1 MKNNAKWKSG
11 VVGRAYST
19 LFSSAK
25 HTLADVLNRLPR
37 HLGIAESFSSIPA
50 SLATPA
56 HSPQAFIVDSSI
68 SQHANYADSWAEF
81 DRIRAKKAPY
91 IMMLG
96 LRGFPNVQGGV
107 ESHVEHLTPLL
118 VQLGCKLEVVVRSP
132 YQPKTH
138 QDAWQGVTFTRL
150 WAPKTKMLEAIVHT
164 FLGVLYAA
172 IKRPDILH
180 IQAIGPAL
188 MTPLARLL
196 GLKVVVTHHGPDYDR
211 QKWGGV
217 AKTMLKMGE
226 YAGMRLSSGRI
237 VISNVIKT
245 LVKEKHAMH
254 AELIFNGVNVPN
266 LDVTD
271 AHLQLFGLK
280 KHRYILLVSRLVPE
294 KRHLDL
300 INAFNRA
307 NIQDCKLVLVG
318 CSDHPDAYVQTIQQA
333 AIDNPNI
340 VLTGFQKGD
349 ILKSLY
355 THAGLFVLPSSHEGL
370 SISLLEALSFGLPVV
385 ASNIQA
391 NLEVALDDD
400 SYFELGDVAELAQ
413 KLQKNMQSPMTDI
426 DKTRVRQWIA
436 TQYNWGLVAEK
447 TYKEYE
453 RVIQAH

>member
-1 MKNNAKWKSG
+1 
-11 VVGRAYST
+11 
-19 LFSSAK
+19 
-25 HTLADVLNRLPR
+25 
-37 HLGIAESFSSIPA
+37 
-50 SLATPA
+50 
-56 HSPQAFIVDSSI
+56 
-68 SQHANYADSWAEF
+68 
-81 DRIRAKKAPY
+81 
-91 IMMLG
+91 
-96 LRGFPNVQGGV
+96 
-107 ESHVEHLTPLL
+107 
-118 VQLGCKLEVVVRSP
+118 
-132 YQPKTH
+132 
-138 QDAWQGVTFTRL
+138 
-150 WAPKTKMLEAIVHT
+150 MLEAIVHT

-271 AHLQLFGLK
+271 AHLQLFDLK

-300 INAFNRA
+300 INAFNMA
-307 NIQDCKLVLVG
+307 NIPDCKLVLVG

-333 AIDNPNI
+333 AIDNTNI

-349 ILKSLY
+349 VLKSLY

-436 TQYNWGLVAEK
+436 TQYNWSLVAEK
-447 TYKEYE
+447 TYKEYQ
-453 RVIQAH
+453 RVMQAH